1 MSGIYFE
8 DWSFTGSLKK
18 ATDIIQRSLELNNQ
32 HHRFQETKNDL
43 RNLEINKY
51 HSQFQKNKSD
61 LRNQELND
69 KHQFQ
74 ETVSE

>member
-18 ATDIIQRSLELNNQ
+18 ALKDQ

-51 HSQFQKNKSD
+51 RSQFQKNKSD

-69 KHQFQ
+69 NFDKHHQFQ